1 MDSTTDPNS
10 IQNIPSKESTN
21 PIVVSKEEK
30 SHPIGTGLGAAMCG
44 AGLGFASG
52 FVGGPV
58 VAAVGTVVG
67 AVAGGWAGHAIS
79 ERIESPGGKPIE
91 MNPIRDKDFSV

>member
-1 MDSTTDPNS
+1 MDSANPNTTS
-10 IQNIPSKESTN
+10 NISNKETINPVYASKE
-21 PIVVSKEEK
+21 PK

-52 FVGGPV
+52 FVGGPIG
-58 VAAVGTVVG
+58 ATIGTMVG
-67 AVAGGWAGHAIS
+67 AWAGGLAGRAIS
-79 ERIESPGGKPIE
+79 ERIESPEGKPVE

>member
-1 MDSTTDPNS
+1 MDPTTDPNS
-10 IQNIPSKESTN
+10 IQNVPNKEATN
-21 PIVVSKEEK
+21 PVIASKEEK

-52 FVGGPV
+52 WVGGPV
-58 VAAVGTVVG
+58 GATIGTFVG

-79 ERIESPGGKPIE
+79 ERIESPGTKPVE